1 MEGFLRLKCCYTAL
15 VDDEYVNRI
24 VYRLCNR
31 ILRKISTDFMP
42 YDWINTSHG
51 NTSASIGMLAKMAM
65 LGIASTCTP
74 LL

>member
-1 MEGFLRLKCCYTAL
+1 MHGGVSLEENGRISALKVLLQGL
-15 VDDEYVNRI
+15 VHDEYVTRI

-51 NTSASIGMLAKMAM
+51 NTSA
-65 LGIASTCTP
+65 
-74 LL
+74 